1 MSAPP
6 KSSSR
11 LPLHLDSELCFVLPD
26 FLAREFEYARS
37 LEQGIMD
44 NLHLNLRINIA
55 SRYDACALYAFYSAK

>member
-26 FLAREFEYARS
+26 SLAREFEYARS

-44 NLHLNLRINIA
+44 NLHPEFTHQYRVTLR
-55 SRYDACALYAFYSAK
+55 RMR

>member
-1 MSAPP
+1 MNAPP

-26 FLAREFEYARS
+26 SLAREFEYARS

-44 NLHLNLRINIA
+44 NLHPEFTHL
-55 SRYDACALYAFYSAK
+55 